1 MAKRIDLNE
10 LALETIEYVVG
21 DKVITVPADPLLPIQ
36 KKLQKLHV
44 NIGIYSKKIE
54 SKINNMTEKDIEEV
68 DSINEKLYDLLID
81 AVALILGQDEKSNV
95 DREFIENKLSPKQLN
110 LVYSSYSGQIRDIEE
125 AKNSKSPRSKQTK
138 KTNS

>member
-1 MAKRIDLNE
+1 M
-10 LALETIEYVVG
+10 VG

-110 LVYSSYSGQIRDIEE
+110 LIYASYSGQIRDIEE